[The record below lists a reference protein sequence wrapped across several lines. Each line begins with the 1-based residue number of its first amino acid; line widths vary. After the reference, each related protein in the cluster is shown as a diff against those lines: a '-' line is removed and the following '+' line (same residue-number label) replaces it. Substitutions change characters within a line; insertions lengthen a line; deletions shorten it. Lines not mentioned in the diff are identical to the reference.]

1 MAVIWLQSKKST
13 GGMKMKHKLL
23 TTVAAIGLAIT
34 AQAASADTFLRMVSG
49 PSGGSWY
56 PLGAKIMQVFDEK
69 LDGVTTSNTSG
80 GGISNILSVNGGD
93 AEIGWS
99 YAHTSFNGYSGKG
112 KFKKAQPDVRHFAT
126 LYPAMFQVA
135 VRADSSIKSF
145 EDMKGA
151 NISPG
156 KAKWT
161 GTAFAESVLKA
172 YGFGFDDIRTN
183 GGTVHHVSYTESVAL
198 MKDKHID
205 VFMAATSMPQASFI
219 ELEHSPGIRFIGL
232 TSEKLDEILKANPGF
247 IPGMMPKGVYKSIEE
262 DTHTLGI
269 VTNMVVHKD
278 LSDDLVYKMCKIFW
292 ENHATFAEVKG
303 TWKRVK
309 LESALD
315 GAAIPIHPGAQKCY
329 DELGVKKNG

>member
-1 MAVIWLQSKKST
+1 
-13 GGMKMKHKLL
+13 MKIKLL
-23 TTVAAIGLAIT
+23 AAVATLALGLG
-34 AQAASADTFLRMVSG
+34 AQSASADQFLRMVSG

-69 LDGVTTSNTSG
+69 IDGITTSNTSG

-99 YAHTSFNGYSGKG
+99 YAHTAFNGYSGKG

-145 EDMKGA
+145 EDMKAA

-161 GTAFAESVLKA
+161 GTAFAESILKA
-172 YGFGFDDIRTN
+172 YGLSFQDIKSN

-198 MKDKHID
+198 MKDKHIE

-232 TSEKLDEILKANPGF
+232 PKDKLDSILAANPGF
-247 IPGMMPKGVYKSIEE
+247 IPGSMPKGVYKSV
-262 DTHTLGI
+262 DQDLHTLGI

-278 LSDDLVYKMCKIFW
+278 LPEDLVYTMCKTFW
-292 ENHATFAEVKG
+292 ENHATFAEVKSI
-303 TWKRVK
+303 WKRVK
-309 LESALD
+309 LEDALA
-315 GAAIPIHPGAQKCY
+315 GAAIPVHPGAAKCY
-329 DELGVKKNG
+329 KELGVTGNS

>member
-1 MAVIWLQSKKST
+1 MKLKLTAAV
-13 GGMKMKHKLL
+13 
-23 TTVAAIGLAIT
+23 TVLAATLASPT
-34 AQAASADTFLRMVSG
+34 VHAEQFVRMVSG

-69 LDGVTTSNTSG
+69 VGGITTSNTSG
-80 GGISNILSVNGGD
+80 GGISNILSVSGGD

-99 YAHTSFNGYSGKG
+99 YAHTAFNGYSGKG
-112 KFKKAQPDVRHFAT
+112 KFKKPQPNVRHFAT

-135 VRADSSIKSF
+135 VRKDSPIKSF
-145 EDMKGA
+145 ADMKKV

-161 GTAFAESVLKA
+161 GTAFAESILKA
-172 YGFGFDDIRTN
+172 YGISFNDIKTA

-205 VFMAATSMPQASFI
+205 VFMAATSMPQSSFI

-232 TSEKLDEILKANPGF
+232 PKDKLKEIIDANPGY
-247 IPGMMPKGVYKSIEE
+247 IPGMMPKGVYKSVDKDI
-262 DTHTLGI
+262 DTLGI

-278 LSDDLVYKMCKIFW
+278 LPEELVYKMCKVFW
-292 ENHATFAEVKG
+292 ENHATFVEVKK
-303 TWKRVK
+303 TWKSVK
-309 LESALD
+309 LEQALA
-315 GAAIPIHPGAQKCY
+315 GAAIPVHPGAAKCY
-329 DELGVKKNG
+329 AELGVK

>member
-1 MAVIWLQSKKST
+1 
-13 GGMKMKHKLL
+13 MKFKLL
-23 TTVAAIGLAIT
+23 AAVATAALTIGAPM
-34 AQAASADTFLRMVSG
+34 ASAEQFVRMVSG

-69 LDGVTTSNTSG
+69 VEGITTSNTSG
-80 GGISNILSVNGGD
+80 GGISNVLSVNGGD

-99 YAHTSFNGYSGKG
+99 YAHTAFNGYSGKG

-135 VRADSSIKSF
+135 VRQDSPIKTF

-161 GTAFAESVLKA
+161 GTAFAESILKA
-172 YGFGFDDIRTN
+172 YGFGFDDIKAA

-205 VFMAATSMPQASFI
+205 VFMAATSMPQASFL
-219 ELEHSPGIRFIGL
+219 ELEHSPGIRFLGL
-232 TSEKLDEILKANPGF
+232 PKDKLDEIIKANPGY
-247 IPGMMPKGVYKSIEE
+247 IPGMMPKGVYKSVGQ
-262 DTHTLGI
+262 DLHTLGI

-278 LSDDLVYKMCKIFW
+278 LPDDLVYNMCKVFW
-292 ENHATFAEVKG
+292 ENHATFAEVKKI
-303 TWKRVK
+303 WNRVK

-315 GAAIPIHPGAQKCY
+315 GAAIPVHPGAQKCY
-329 DELGVKKNG
+329 DELGVKKSS